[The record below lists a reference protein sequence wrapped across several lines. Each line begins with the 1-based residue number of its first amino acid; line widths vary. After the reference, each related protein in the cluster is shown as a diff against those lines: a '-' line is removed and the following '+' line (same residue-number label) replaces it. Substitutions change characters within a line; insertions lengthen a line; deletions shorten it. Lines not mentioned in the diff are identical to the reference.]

1 MMIPCISISSLH
13 CMRQRIIICRASFSG
28 VPCAEIRHTA
38 TALKTFGKCAFSY
51 AGPAAWNPLHG
62 VEPTSCRH
70 PVYNR
75 LSHRHLKS
83 CSNLILVANTF
94 CSTVYLYVVRRL
106 CSASNR
112 RPTKSMMMMNDD
124 DKPGGRLSYFPPGP
138 RLPPSRRASPI
149 GWYRLYLSRCIII
162 SYRSYKVQHCC
173 VRS

>member
-1 MMIPCISISSLH
+1 MHQHIKFALYAPADHHMQGFVRRRALRRNSSH
-13 CMRQRIIICRASFSG
+13 RD
-28 VPCAEIRHTA
+28 CAQP
-38 TALKTFGKCAFSY
+38 FGKCAFSY

-75 LSHRHLKS
+75 LSHRHLKR